1 VLLAAGANPNLTRD
15 GGTPIMAET
24 APTRVRWFLVF
35 ALFVLSAVAYVDRIN
50 IGIAGA
56 SIVAEFH
63 LTYVQLGW
71 LSTAF
76 LLGYAAFQ
84 AVGGWLADRLGPRR
98 VLTAGVL
105 WWGVFTALTTAVS
118 AKIAFA
124 VFYLAA
130 VRSLLGAGEA
140 VMFPAS
146 NQFVSRWIPT
156 QERGI
161 ANGIIFA
168 GVGVGAGVT
177 PGLISYILVHYG
189 WRWSFWASALLG
201 LIAGPAWYFFARDT
215 PEEHAYVSLEE
226 LEHIQ
231 AGRTTQSS
239 ASSKIRERRIP
250 FSTILGSKAVW
261 AVTLSYFCFG
271 YIAWIFFTWF
281 FIYLRNVRGLD
292 LKASASYTTLLFLTM
307 AACSPLGGAISDKLT
322 TLYGKRTGRCGIAVF
337 ALLLTAMFL
346 AFGSQVHSAR
356 LASIVLTGG
365 AGALYLS
372 QSSFWSVT
380 ADIASA
386 SSGSVSGFMNMG
398 NQIGGALTASLTP
411 AIASRLGWTVPFYVA
426 AGLAVLGAVAWL
438 FVNPERALS
447 PASNSSSSIK

>member
-1 VLLAAGANPNLTRD
+1 VIDAVS
-15 GGTPIMAET
+15 
-24 APTRVRWFLVF
+24 TRVRWFLVF
-35 ALFVLSAVAYVDRIN
+35 GLFVLSAVAYVDRIN
-50 IGIAGA
+50 IAIAGNSIA
-56 SIVAEFH
+56 SEFH
-63 LTYVQLGW
+63 MTNVQLGS
-71 LSTAF
+71 LTSAF
-76 LLGYAAFQ
+76 LMGYALFQ
-84 AVGGWLADRLGPRR
+84 TLGGWLADHLGPRR
-98 VLTAGVL
+98 VLAVGVL
-105 WWGVFTALTTAVS
+105 WWGIFTALTTAVS

-124 VFYLAA
+124 IFYLAA
-130 VRSLLGAGEA
+130 VRFLLGAGEA
-140 VMFPAS
+140 VMYPAS

-201 LIAGPAWYFFARDT
+201 LIAGTAWYFFARDT
-215 PEEHAYVSLEE
+215 PEQHAYVSAAE

-231 AGRTTQSS
+231 AGRTVKTS
-239 ASSKIRERRIP
+239 ATSKSGDGRILW
-250 FSTILGSKAVW
+250 STILASKEVW
-261 AVTLSYFCFG
+261 AVTLGYFSFG
-271 YIAWIFFTWF
+271 YVAWIFFAWF

-322 TLYGKRTGRCGIAVF
+322 KMYGKRIGRCGVAVF
-337 ALLLTAMFL
+337 ALSLTAIFL

-356 LASIVLTGG
+356 LASIVLAGG

-380 ADIASA
+380 ADIASG

-426 AGLAVLGAVAWL
+426 AGLAALGAVAWL
-438 FVNPERALS
+438 FVNPERTLS
-447 PASNSSSSIK
+447 PASSSSPSTE